1 MKTFNDH
8 LQNKLKDPEFRKLY
22 EEERELLEISLQVT
36 EARKKQRLS
45 QQELAEKA
53 HISQQQLSKIENG
66 KNFNISTLLK
76 LLDVLNL
83 KIDLRDKDSLK
94 RAS

>member
-1 MKTFNDH
+1 MKTFKDH
-8 LQNKLKDPEFRKLY
+8 LHKKLEDPEFRKLY
-22 EEERELLEISLQVT
+22 EEERELLEISFQVT
-36 EARKKQRLS
+36 EARKKQNLS
-45 QQELAEKA
+45 QQELAIKA
-53 HISQQQLSKIENG
+53 HITQQQLSKIENG

-94 RAS
+94 QAS